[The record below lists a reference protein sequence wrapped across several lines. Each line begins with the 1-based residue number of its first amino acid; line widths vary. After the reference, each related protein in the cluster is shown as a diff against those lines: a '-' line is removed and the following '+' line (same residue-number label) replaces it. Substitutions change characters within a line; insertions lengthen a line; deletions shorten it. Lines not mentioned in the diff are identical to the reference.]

1 MELAGQ
7 VAIVTGAGQGVGRS
21 IGLKFAAAGASV
33 VLVARTQ
40 AAIDGVAEECRQ
52 KGARALAIAADVADE
67 EAVKAI
73 VSRTVAEFGRL
84 DILVNNAGV
93 IIPAAVVDTELKD
106 WERVMATNLTG
117 AFLFMKYCGREMMAR
132 RQGRI
137 VNISSAAAKIPF
149 HGFGTYAAT
158 KAGMLGL
165 TRVMADE
172 MKPYNV
178 RVNAINLGLTDT
190 PAVRG
195 RLDVNPDELLK
206 PEQIASVA
214 LFLASDASSGMTG
227 ADIDVFGNRA

>member
-1 MELAGQ
+1 MKLTGQ

-21 IGLKFAAAGASV
+21 IAIKFAGAGASV

-40 AAIDGVAEECRQ
+40 AAIDKVAEECRQ

-67 EAVKAI
+67 AAVKAI
-73 VSRTVAEFGRL
+73 VSRTLAEFGRL
-84 DILVNNAGV
+84 DVMVNNAGV
-93 IIPAAVVDTELKD
+93 IVPAAVVDTELKD
-106 WERVMATNLTG
+106 WERVIATNLTG

-137 VNISSAAAKIPF
+137 VNISSAAAKVPF
-149 HGFGTYAAT
+149 PGFGTYAAT
-158 KAGMLGL
+158 KAGMLGI
-165 TRVMADE
+165 TRIMADE

-195 RLDVNPDELLK
+195 RMSVNPDDLLK
-206 PEQIASVA
+206 PEQIADVA

-227 ADIDVFGNRA
+227 TDLDVFGNRA

>member
-1 MELAGQ
+1 M
-7 VAIVTGAGQGVGRS
+7 
-21 IGLKFAAAGASV
+21 

-40 AAIDGVAEECRQ
+40 AAIDRVSEECRQ

-67 EAVKAI
+67 EAVKKV

-84 DILVNNAGV
+84 DVLVNNAGV

-106 WERVMATNLTG
+106 WERVIATNLTG

-137 VNISSAAAKIPF
+137 VNISSAAAKVPF

-158 KAGMLGL
+158 KAGMLGI
-165 TRVMADE
+165 TRIMADE

-195 RLDVNPDELLK
+195 RLNVNPDDLLK
-206 PEQIASVA
+206 PEQIADVA

-227 ADIDVFGNRA
+227 TDLDVFGNRA